1 MKQSKII
8 KSSIG
13 LWLIASVL
21 LCCGSKSQEATSAD
35 NDPDELV
42 KLKFHNLTIDPQ
54 SQQPVVLLADDN
66 EKRALIIWIG
76 IFEARAIHSEMQGIE
91 PYRPLTHDLLKRII
105 QKTDGTIDHIVI
117 TRIEENVYYATI
129 VIKQNGSLVEIDARP
144 SDSIVMAL
152 KFKAPIFAS
161 KKLFDD
167 VAIPI
172 GEQKEIEEE
181 YGVSIQDLTPSL
193 AKYLAFESNRGVLV
207 SDVKTD
213 SQAQKDGFE
222 AGDIVVEID
231 GETIADVISMKNA
244 LAKDKTTVK
253 AKIFRKERYHS
264 ITLHLK

>member
-8 KSSIG
+8 KSIIG
-13 LWLIASVL
+13 LGLIASVL

-35 NDPDELV
+35 HDPDELV
-42 KLKFHNLTIDPQ
+42 KVKFHNLTIDPQ

-66 EKRALIIWIG
+66 EKHALFIWIG
-76 IFEARAIHSEMQGIE
+76 IFEARAIHSELQGIE

-105 QKTDGTIDHIVI
+105 QKTNGTIDHIVI
-117 TRIEENVYYATI
+117 THMEENVYYATI

-167 VAIPI
+167 MAISI
-172 GEQKEIEEE
+172 GEQKENEEE

-213 SQAQKDGFE
+213 SQAQKDGLE

-231 GETIADVISMKNA
+231 GATIGDVISMKNA
-244 LAKDKTTVK
+244 LAKDKISVK
-253 AKIFRKERYHS
+253 AKIFRKERYQS